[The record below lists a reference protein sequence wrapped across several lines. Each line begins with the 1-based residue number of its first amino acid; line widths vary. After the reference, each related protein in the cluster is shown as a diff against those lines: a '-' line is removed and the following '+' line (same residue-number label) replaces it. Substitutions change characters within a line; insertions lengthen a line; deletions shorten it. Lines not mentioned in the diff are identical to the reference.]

1 MDFKGKKVLVI
12 GMAKTGLS
20 VASFLHDHGA
30 EVLVND
36 IKSRDEVF
44 EEVKILESMGIKTF
58 TGGHPEKLLDDVNL
72 VIPSPG
78 ISLNIPILKEA
89 KLRGLH
95 IISELE
101 LGFLFSRARII
112 AVTGTNGKT
121 TTTTLINEI
130 LKNDGKE
137 TVAAG
142 NIGVPLIQVAESVSI
157 NGYIVTEV
165 SSFQLEATEKFKP
178 KISVVLNITPDHLN
192 RHITFENYVL
202 AKSRIFENQDENDFT
217 VLNADDDIVR
227 DLSQK
232 TRSKVVF
239 FSRKKEL
246 DDGVFVKNDVIVIKD
261 KDRLC
266 PVCHSKEL
274 GIKGCHNLENALAA
288 TAVAWLCNVNL
299 NSLAETL
306 KEFQGVEHRLE
317 YVDTVAGVKF
327 INDSKAT
334 NPDAA
339 IKALEAVEEPIVLIA
354 GGMDKGVNFTR
365 FAQSFKNRVKALV
378 VLGETASKIAEA
390 ARENGVTCIKEVS
403 TMEDA
408 VDEAFKRAVPGDC
421 VLLSPAC
428 ASWDMFKDFEER
440 GRIFKKSVKEMGRK

>member
-1 MDFKGKKVLVI
+1 MDFKGKKVLII

-36 IKSRDEVF
+36 IKSRDEVS
-44 EEVKILESMGIKTF
+44 EEVKILESKGIKTF
-58 TGGHPEKLLDDVNL
+58 TGSHPEKLLDDVNL

-78 ISLNIPILKEA
+78 VSLNIPILREA
-89 KLRGLH
+89 KRRGLH

-137 TVAAG
+137 TVVAG
-142 NIGVPLIQVAESVSI
+142 NIGIPLVRVAESVSI

-165 SSFQLEATEKFKP
+165 SSFQLEAIEKFKP
-178 KISVVLNITPDHLN
+178 QISVILNITPDHLN
-192 RHITFENYVL
+192 RHLTFENYVL
-202 AKSRIFENQDENDFT
+202 AKSRIFENQDENDFV
-217 VLNADDDIVR
+217 VLNADDDLVR
-227 DLSQK
+227 GLSQK

-261 KDRLC
+261 KNRLC

-306 KEFQGVEHRLE
+306 KDFQGVEHRLE
-317 YVDTVAGVKF
+317 YVETIAGVKF

-354 GGMDKGVNFTR
+354 GGMEKGVDFTG

-408 VDEAFKRAVPGDC
+408 VNEAFKMAVPGDC

-428 ASWDMFKDFEER
+428 ASWDMFKNFEER
-440 GRIFKKSVKEMGRK
+440 GRIFKKSVREIGRK